1 MVLWHFRYYFCSY
14 HLFIVSSIGDYIYSY
29 KFILRIFDYKN
40 TRCMLSDLSWR
51 TKYSFTRQSM
61 NFNTGGIKV
70 NDVSCFT
77 SYRQGFLSTILNPKA
92 LLYYVSVLPQ
102 FLSTGGIE
110 VKSQVAILSLAV
122 IMVILIWFY
131 SVYLYFNILNYYSVS
146 LK

>member
-1 MVLWHFRYYFCSY
+1 MVLWRFRYYFCSY
-14 HLFIVSSIGDYIYSY
+14 HLFIVSCIGDYIYSY

>member
-1 MVLWHFRYYFCSY
+1 MVLWRFRYYFCSY
-14 HLFIVSSIGDYIYSY
+14 HLFIVSCIGDYIYSY

-40 TRCMLSDLSWR
+40 TRCLLSDLSWR

>member
-1 MVLWHFRYYFCSY
+1 
-14 HLFIVSSIGDYIYSY
+14 
-29 KFILRIFDYKN
+29 
-40 TRCMLSDLSWR
+40 MLSDLSWR

-131 SVYLYFNILNYYSVS
+131 SVYLYFNILNYYSVD